1 VTTRVLWLIKGLGLG
16 GAERLLTSTAARIDR
31 SRYDVEVVYL
41 LPRNAAFEPV
51 LESFGIPTICL
62 DARWTVESAWPWR
75 LARLLW
81 EQRYD
86 LVHTHSPVPASAA
99 RLLAPA
105 KTRFVHTEHNLWSS
119 YRRPTYIA
127 NALTYRRNRAALAV
141 SDAVAATI
149 DFPWWVGPGRQP
161 PVETLHHGVD
171 IAAVHRG
178 PKSRLAARE
187 LLGLSDATPVVGT
200 VGNLTPQKDHVGLL
214 AAIDRVRWRLPDVKL
229 FVIGTGPLGASL
241 RAIVRDHGLEDN
253 VRFLGARTDVAEL
266 LPAFDLF
273 VLSSGFEGLPIAL
286 LEAMASEVACVATR
300 VGGVP
305 EAIVDGRDGRLV
317 PPDNPAILAAEI
329 ETLLLDPAARRVL
342 AAGGATRAERDFS
355 IDRAVRRIEGIYLEV
370 LGGAGSRV

>member
-1 VTTRVLWLIKGLGLG
+1 MTARVLWLIKGLGLG

-31 SRYDVEVVYL
+31 ARYDVEVVYL

-75 LARLLW
+75 LNRLLW
-81 EQRYD
+81 ERRYD

-99 RLLAPA
+99 RLFAPPA
-105 KTRFVHTEHNLWSS
+105 TRFVHTEHNLWSS

-127 NALTYRRNRAALAV
+127 NALTYRRNGAVLAV

-149 DFPWWVGPGRQP
+149 SHPWWVGPGRQP
-161 PVETLHHGVD
+161 VVETLHHGVD
-171 IAAVHRG
+171 TVSVHRVQG
-178 PKSRLAARE
+178 SRHAARE
-187 LLGLSDATPVVGT
+187 LLDLDDRTPVVGT
-200 VGNLTPQKDHVGLL
+200 VGNLTPQKDHAGLL
-214 AAIDRVRWRLPDVKL
+214 SAIGRVRRRFPDVTL
-229 FVIGTGPLGASL
+229 LVIGTGPLDAPL
-241 RAIVRDHGLEDN
+241 RAIVRDHGLEAN

-273 VLSSGFEGLPIAL
+273 VLSSRFEGLPIAL
-286 LEAMASEVACVATR
+286 LEAMASHVACVATH

-317 PPDNPAILAAEI
+317 PPG
-329 ETLLLDPAARRVL
+329 DPAAL
-342 AAGGATRAERDFS
+342 AAAVEALLLNPAARQALGAAGATRVEQEFS
-355 IDRAVRRIEGIYLEV
+355 IDRAVRRIEDVYLEV
-370 LGGAGSRV
+370 LGGAGGA